1 MKIRTL
7 TDSEQ
12 LSHFLQHA
20 DWLHRYL
27 ASRIPPRH
35 EASVSAEDLLQEVWK
50 SCVRAPR
57 DSVPDSPDD
66 LRCWLVGIAHNKLV
80 DRLKELNSVKRGR
93 GRIQAR
99 RRYGLDSSLLDLF
112 NTVSSPGR
120 TPSAEMSR
128 TESIQAVRRALA
140 SLPEN
145 RRQAIAMYHIEGK
158 SREEIAERMG
168 KSVAAVSSL
177 LAEGRKQLRRI
188 LGSASNFFSRPR
200 LQVAEGQKG
209 LRAM

>member
-1 MKIRTL
+1 MKIRTV
-7 TDSEQ
+7 SETGQ
-12 LSHFLQHA
+12 VDHFLQHA
-20 DWLHRYL
+20 DWLHSYL
-27 ASRIPPRH
+27 GSRIPPRH

-57 DSVPDSPDD
+57 DSVPDGLDD
-66 LRCWLVGIAHNKLV
+66 LRCWLAAIAHHELV

-93 GRIQAR
+93 GRIQAH
-99 RRYGLDSSLLDLF
+99 RRYGLDSSVLDLF
-112 NTVSSPGR
+112 NMVSSPGR
-120 TPSAEMSR
+120 TPSAELSS
-128 TESIQAVRRALA
+128 TEAIQAVRRALA

-145 RRQAIAMYHIEGK
+145 RRQAIAMYHIEGRT
-158 SREEIAERMG
+158 REEIAERMG
-168 KSVAAVSSL
+168 KSVAAVGSL
-177 LAEGRKQLRRI
+177 LAEGRKQLRRL